1 MPRLRR
7 RLDAL
12 QGDAHNTMAVLRAVL
27 QEFED
32 GIAVKLV
39 RTGQGTILDFL
50 GGKID
55 ELPLKIII
63 DASDDKPEKG

>member
-12 QGDAHNTMAVLRAVL
+12 QSDAHNTLAVLRAVL
-27 QEFED
+27 QEFAD
-32 GIAVKLV
+32 GVAIKIV
-39 RTGQGTILDFL
+39 RNGDATLREFL
-50 GGKID
+50 SGESD

-63 DASDDKPEKG
+63 DPKDDT

>member
-27 QEFED
+27 QEFAD
-32 GIAVKLV
+32 GVAIKIV
-39 RTGQGTILDFL
+39 RNGEATLRDFL
-50 GGKID
+50 SGESD

-63 DASDDKPEKG
+63 DASDDGPGKD